1 MSPFLLDW
9 TVILTIFV
17 QTTSGLLSL
26 DYHLITIK
34 CRSKIANLY
43 CILLFCA
50 PNSKTKQVGLV
61 FHQNWMFLLTWICF
75 IKLTNQNYKVKLQ
88 WTFCKYV
95 FTVCKNCTAFS
106 RLNFFDIWVQF
117 PNKLK
122 VKVQSLYLKHMVH
135 LGHDD
140 YNWQCSVQIGLILQ
154 IKLLILHRSWVSTLK
169 YLILLCFTLG
179 CGGSY

>member
-1 MSPFLLDW
+1 MNEVAVVLSIEECLPKGLVEEVLTNGAQSLLDW

-61 FHQNWMFLLTWICF
+61 FHQ
-75 IKLTNQNYKVKLQ
+75 K
-88 WTFCKYV
+88 
-95 FTVCKNCTAFS
+95 
-106 RLNFFDIWVQF
+106 
-117 PNKLK
+117 
-122 VKVQSLYLKHMVH
+122 
-135 LGHDD
+135 
-140 YNWQCSVQIGLILQ
+140 
-154 IKLLILHRSWVSTLK
+154 
-169 YLILLCFTLG
+169 
-179 CGGSY
+179 

>member
-1 MSPFLLDW
+1 M
-9 TVILTIFV
+9 
-17 QTTSGLLSL
+17 
-26 DYHLITIK
+26 Y
-34 CRSKIANLY
+34 IAVL
-43 CILLFCA
+43 C
-50 PNSKTKQVGLV
+50 TKQ
-61 FHQNWMFLLTWICF
+61 QNKASWLSNYQIWMLLLTWYCF

-95 FTVCKNCTAFS
+95 FTVCKNSTAFS
-106 RLNFFDIWVQF
+106 RLNFFGIWVQF

-154 IKLLILHRSWVSTLK
+154 IKLLILHWSWVSTLK
-169 YLILLCFTLG
+169 YLTLLCFTLG